1 MPVRNRREQEL
12 DPKIRDQV
20 NYIIG
25 EFEAHDIPMSAAG
38 RQQLRAARALA
49 ERLDQIDIVIACGC
63 LGNVVETSTL
73 LAQAAQTS
81 SLSFQ

>member
-1 MPVRNRREQEL
+1 
-12 DPKIRDQV
+12 
-20 NYIIG
+20 
-25 EFEAHDIPMSAAG
+25 MSAEDLPNRDERKKIVESA